1 MKEFEEK
8 YRVVILE
15 GYGLSETSPI
25 ACFNRLGMERKH
37 GSIGVPVWGVEMRCV
52 DEDMN
57 DVALG
62 EPGEVVIR
70 GHNIMKGYY
79 QRPEANEEAFRGG
92 WFHSG
97 DVGSIDEDGHFYI
110 VDRTKDMII
119 RGGYNVYPRELE
131 EVIVTHPDVSLVAV
145 IGIPHRELGEEIM
158 AYVIPKAGKTLDP
171 AEIKAWS
178 KEQMAAY
185 KYPRV
190 VEVIDSFPL
199 GPSGKILK
207 TKLREMA
214 AAK

>member
-1 MKEFEEK
+1 
-8 YRVVILE
+8 
-15 GYGLSETSPI
+15 
-25 ACFNRLGMERKH
+25 
-37 GSIGVPVWGVEMRCV
+37 
-52 DEDMN
+52 
-57 DVALG
+57 
-62 EPGEVVIR
+62 
-70 GHNIMKGYY
+70 
-79 QRPEANEEAFRGG
+79 PEANEEAFRGG

-171 AEIKAWS
+171 TEIKAWS

-190 VEVIDSFPL
+190 VEVIGSFPL